1 MKTLIVMPSASCH
14 GGAEAALLHLIQQR
28 AAAGLEL
35 RLVFLE
41 SGEMVALA
49 CTLGVDAEV
58 IPAGRLRSMRAVFS
72 TVRAIREVIQ
82 SWKPSIVLGW
92 MTKAHIY
99 SGLAA
104 RGTAAAP
111 MYFQMG
117 LPDGGV
123 VDCLARLV
131 PAAGALGCSEFV
143 AREQEAKV
151 RHPVKGVA
159 LAADVSHASASVSP
173 AELKKKL
180 GFAPDK
186 PLVGIVGRLQHW
198 KGMHVYLRAMSQVV
212 KTMPDVQ
219 GVIVGGVHDQE
230 PSYLESLEKLR
241 AELGLTKV
249 VSMVGKQSNV
259 PEWMGAMDVVVH
271 ASHREPFGIVVV
283 EAMALGKAVIATSPG
298 GPEEII
304 TDGEDGLL
312 VPWNAPEAL
321 AHAILRMLQD
331 PASAEQ
337 MAARALLRSAAFTTE
352 SYAVRTAAALRALLP
367 APPATT

>member
-35 RLVFLE
+35 KLVFLE

-49 CTLGVDAEV
+49 REFGLEAEV
-58 IPAGRLRSMRAVFS
+58 IHAGRLRSLRAVFS

-82 SWKPSIVLGW
+82 AWKPSIVLGW

-123 VDCLARLV
+123 VDCLARMV

-143 AREQEAKV
+143 AREQGAKV

-159 LAADVSHASASVSP
+159 LAADVSHASASTSP

-212 KTMPDVQ
+212 KTMPSVQ
-219 GVIVGGVHDQE
+219 GVIVGGIHDQE
-230 PSYLESLEKLR
+230 PGYLESLEKLR

-249 VSMVGKQSNV
+249 VSMVGRQTNV
-259 PEWMGAMDVVVH
+259 PEWMSAMDVVVH
-271 ASHREPFGIVVV
+271 ASQREPFGIVVV

-312 VPWNAPEAL
+312 VPWNEPDAL
-321 AHAILRMLQD
+321 ASAILRMLQD
-331 PASAEQ
+331 PDCAAV
-337 MAARALLRSAAFTTE
+337 MAAKARERSARFSTKMYAARTGESLRELLTTT
-352 SYAVRTAAALRALLP
+352 SAK
-367 APPATT
+367 